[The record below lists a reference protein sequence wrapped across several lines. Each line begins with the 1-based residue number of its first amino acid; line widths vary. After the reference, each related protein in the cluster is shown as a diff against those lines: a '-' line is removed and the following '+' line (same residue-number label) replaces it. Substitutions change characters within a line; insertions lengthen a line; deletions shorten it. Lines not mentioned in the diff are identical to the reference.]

1 MVSGRSCLFI
11 ILEARSGRN
20 RYTSHRAESYIATRW
35 AIWSGGRSQP
45 VAAQH
50 AIAAAAHLWA
60 ECVTPRPVRG
70 RMRPPRTHGKRSF
83 FGRTEP
89 GRTRRRRETCADPPS
104 FAVRDGP
111 PPGAPCHAVS
121 PRSHA
126 PSSSPRRTRIPEKK
140 PKKER
145 KLEGRKLISETVA
158 GDGGLAF

>member
-1 MVSGRSCLFI
+1 VVSGRSCLFI

-35 AIWSGGRSQP
+35 AIWSGGRS
-45 VAAQH
+45 
-50 AIAAAAHLWA
+50 
-60 ECVTPRPVRG
+60 
-70 RMRPPRTHGKRSF
+70 
-83 FGRTEP
+83 TEP

-111 PPGAPCHAVS
+111 PPGTPCHAVS